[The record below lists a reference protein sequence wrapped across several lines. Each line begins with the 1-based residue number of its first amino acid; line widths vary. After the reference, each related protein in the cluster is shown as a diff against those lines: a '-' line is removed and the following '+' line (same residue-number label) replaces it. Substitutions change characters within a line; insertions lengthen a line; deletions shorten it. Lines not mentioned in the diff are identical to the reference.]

1 MMVVLGLAQTGCAYR
16 LARWTMPSQQRLK
29 IVGSSDYAYVVRLR
43 IHDPRDYRVA
53 ADGRITLDAP
63 GDHGECSVYL
73 FDVIRVQRGV
83 DPLTAKRF
91 EIVRGG
97 KIVGKLSLKEIGELP
112 VDAEGYHLLTFN
124 E

>member
-1 MMVVLGLAQTGCAYR
+1 MVVLGLALTGCAYR

-29 IVGSSDYAYVVRLR
+29 IVGISDDAYVIR
-43 IHDPRDYRVA
+43 
-53 ADGRITLDAP
+53 
-63 GDHGECSVYL
+63 
-73 FDVIRVQRGV
+73 FDLIRVQRGV

-112 VDAEGYHLLTFN
+112 TDSEGYHLLTFN
-124 E
+124 S